1 MLGDKIKKYREAKKI
16 TQAEIAEL
24 LGVSPATV
32 SKYEAGTLEPNIES
46 IKKLSE
52 LFDVS
57 IDELK
62 EVFVR
67 ILSEMTRT
75 SIKLVYVDKAEY
87 KNNLYK
93 DVCKEYVKDL
103 NREINTVAKSIPNYL
118 SR

>member
-1 MLGDKIKKYREAKKI
+1 MLGEKIKKYREAKKI

-57 IDELK
+57 IDELLK
-62 EVFVR
+62 DDAFD
-67 ILSEMTRT
+67 ISKIDNLSHF
-75 SIKLVYVDKAEY
+75 
-87 KNNLYK
+87 
-93 DVCKEYVKDL
+93 
-103 NREINTVAKSIPNYL
+103 
-118 SR
+118 